1 MPAVQEAIE
10 RVRNIDID
18 QYKYGFVT
26 DIESDKAPRVI
37 QMTVCSVRA
46 WLPGMSVDPL
56 TYIALKFPAPV
67 CNACGIP
74 MVTVT
79 MVFDHAT
86 PEAKK
91 VTSLI
96 TAKNANPRSVSHF
109 GVPVA
114 NLSSFHFHTRRE
126 REIE

>member
-91 VTSLI
+91 VISYHCQKCGSTLGEPLRR
-96 TAKNANPRSVSHF
+96 AGREPVVLPFSH
-109 GVPVA
+109 PA
-114 NLSSFHFHTRRE
+114 
-126 REIE
+126 